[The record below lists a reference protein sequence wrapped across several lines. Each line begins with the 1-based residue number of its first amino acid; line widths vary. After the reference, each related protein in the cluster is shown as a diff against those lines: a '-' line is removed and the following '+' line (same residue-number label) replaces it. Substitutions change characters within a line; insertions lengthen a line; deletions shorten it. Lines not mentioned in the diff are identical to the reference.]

1 MSSVERELVIKLRH
15 LYGEYERLNRAI
27 RAANQRQRYLKEPEV
42 IATAKEQEQKF
53 LVEINRL
60 MELAST
66 DVVENRMRAEV
77 AIGACG

>member
-1 MSSVERELVIKLRH
+1 MA
-15 LYGEYERLNRAI
+15 NRI
-27 RAANQRQRYLKEPEV
+27 HFAAECS
-42 IATAKEQEQKF
+42 KEQEQKF